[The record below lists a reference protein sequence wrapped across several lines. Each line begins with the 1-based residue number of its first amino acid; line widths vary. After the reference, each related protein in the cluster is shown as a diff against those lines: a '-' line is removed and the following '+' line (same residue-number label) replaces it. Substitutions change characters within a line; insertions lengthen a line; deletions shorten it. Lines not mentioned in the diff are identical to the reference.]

1 MANIIISCPSC
12 PQKLRV
18 PEELYGHAVKCP
30 KCGATFEAAAPASV
44 EESKDLQ
51 PSTGGIEAPPAIIPR
66 PVAVEDGDE
75 GLRPLDGP
83 SGRRARR
90 DAEPSRGTLI
100 LTLGIVS
107 IVLPVI
113 GWIPGIVAIVMGRTD
128 QKKIKSGQMDRNGA
142 DVTQAGWICGI
153 IGTSLQSI
161 FCLGCGV
168 WITWLAIFAAALG
181 NMNKTGSPRF
191 NNPGVPKIV
200 PIPPP
205 GPQKN

>member
-1 MANIIISCPSC
+1 M
-12 PQKLRV
+12 
-18 PEELYGHAVKCP
+18 KCP